1 MKTEFTS
8 CKTCMYARPRASVIE
23 ELDEGNGTKVSVS
36 AKALTKTAVACVFG
50 LIASTNER
58 YLVEH
63 DGIEWILTVSEVT
76 VSADTWEDDLVIPDI
91 KYGRVTADT
100 QIYLSAENDES
111 RHYELLEPV
120 KRPPGR
126 SFSDIVNIFCNDEE
140 MFPVREKLLTPCI
153 KLTSVVASGLG
164 KYRVKNGQVQGDQ
177 SSNEGPVETKVDID
191 CLTFDRCLL
200 YLESE
205 CRGKGEDHDFE
216 AVYNEDML
224 DAAKKLGCRGLED
237 LCMKKMGAFE

>member
-1 MKTEFTS
+1 MFFDEIK
-8 CKTCMYARPRASVIE
+8 
-23 ELDEGNGTKVSVS
+23 LD
-36 AKALTKTAVACVFG
+36 
-50 LIASTNER
+50 
-58 YLVEH
+58 
-63 DGIEWILTVSEVT
+63 
-76 VSADTWEDDLVIPDI
+76 
-91 KYGRVTADT
+91 
-100 QIYLSAENDES
+100 
-111 RHYELLEPV
+111 
-120 KRPPGR
+120 
-126 SFSDIVNIFCNDEE
+126 DIVNIFCNDEE
-140 MFPVREKLLTPCI
+140 MFPVRKKLLTPCI

-224 DAAKKLGCRGLED
+224 DAAKKLGCRVPFKLSKPTEGLSVMTGY
-237 LCMKKMGAFE
+237 LVSSVLMRYSVVLARNF